1 MIDTSWYVYTGDK
14 NKKGVDISNLN
25 DIAPAPSW
33 RKSKQD
39 GKNLIYLPSDEEKA
53 VVNASIY
60 LRRPLI
66 LAGRPGVGKS
76 SLAYAIAEEL
86 GLELYHWAINSKST
100 LEEGLYSY
108 DAISRL
114 QDTQLNKIENNGIKT
129 DIKKYLK
136 LGPLGK
142 AFSSNKKSVLLIDEL
157 DKSDIDLPNDLLHIL
172 EEKKFQIDILK
183 RYQEENVDFGTKDN
197 PMEFNNGEKE
207 IDINNF
213 PIIIITSN
221 GERDFPAAFMRRCLY
236 HEMKLPTQD
245 RLLQIVTKHLN
256 NESTDELNVIEQIV
270 KKFIEKRDGQNIEL
284 SIDQLLNALYL
295 RLNNKINLNFDET
308 DIFNDVIWR
317 SLD

>member
-1 MIDTSWYVYTGDK
+1 M
-14 NKKGVDISNLN
+14 
-25 DIAPAPSW
+25 
-33 RKSKQD
+33 
-39 GKNLIYLPSDEEKA
+39 
-53 VVNASIY
+53 
-60 LRRPLI
+60 
-66 LAGRPGVGKS
+66 
-76 SLAYAIAEEL
+76 
-86 GLELYHWAINSKST
+86 
-100 LEEGLYSY
+100 
-108 DAISRL
+108 